1 MRQRKT
7 LNKTYETLFNR
18 LSDLENTALEKI
30 KELSIASDFF
40 DIKNSDLSDLKD
52 KVIEQVKSIEDLEK
66 QLEKA
71 HEKIEELKKENEFL
85 NEKNS
90 LHVDKI
96 FKFKS
101 QGSKLIDSVEEQL
114 EKIREVTKSKAAK

>member
-1 MRQRKT
+1 MKDRKA
-7 LNKTYETLFNR
+7 LNKAYENLFNKVHE
-18 LSDLENTALEKI
+18 LEATALEKI

-40 DIKNSDLSDLKD
+40 DIKNSDLSDLKN
-52 KVIEQVKSIEDLEK
+52 KVIEQARAVEDLER

-71 HEKIEELKKENEFL
+71 HEKIENLKKENDFL

-90 LHVDKI
+90 LHIDKI

-101 QGSKLIDSVEEQL
+101 QGSKLIESIEEQL
-114 EKIREVTKSKAAK
+114 EQVKSVIKKKLK